1 MERRAM
7 DKNIGGAAFAAIVRA
22 SLEAIIVADEHG
34 RVLEFNPAAER
45 MFGWS
50 RDEAMGRTIGTL
62 LVPPDLR
69 GRHERGMD
77 RMRAGA
83 APRLTERAVQM
94 EAMRRDGNIFPCA
107 LSVARLDVPDKALFA
122 ASIRDLS
129 ELETERRNRREVE
142 DLLRAI
148 FDDQSEVIFR
158 YDADR
163 RIVFYNLA
171 ACRLYGV
178 TPTEMLGRHLMDD
191 VEPGLRP
198 RLQAELDA
206 LTVDAPIVQAT
217 DSKVMP
223 NGETRWLDW
232 TNRAL
237 FDAQGRLTG
246 YQAVGRDVTGQHLA
260 RMALAAS
267 EARFAAFMHHAPVG
281 MYIKDADGRYS
292 VVNPEMEKVF
302 GRPVRDVVGRHPRD
316 LVPETLV
323 SMIEAADAGVRA
335 TGRPS
340 AIEEWIEGAD
350 TYEWTLVVRFPI
362 DTPDGG
368 PPQIGGFD
376 IDISA
381 MKRAQAELERTR
393 EALYLNEKLRA
404 LGHFA
409 AGVAHE
415 LNNPLAIIAGQAE
428 LLAEDVADGPLA
440 PRAAMIR
447 RAADRC
453 SRVVH
458 NALAM
463 ARQRPPER
471 RLTDLNALVRGAIL
485 VAKQPPG
492 GVEPRVEMALADP
505 PPLVFCDPDQIH
517 QVIVNLL
524 TNARESLVGTD
535 GPNRITIATET
546 LAQDEGVAV
555 EIRDTGPGVPP
566 NLKDRVF
573 DAYFTT
579 KTVGT
584 GIGLAFCRTV
594 VEAHGGEI
602 GLLPSLRGARFRMT
616 LPAAAADILPAAAPP
631 LPNDPASG
639 EVLIVDQEADFSSS
653 LAEMLQRDG
662 YATTVAVGGGEAIRQ
677 LRHRT
682 FDLVLLDLDMALPD
696 GLGVYAWIVAARPA
710 MIARTVFVTVALL
723 EPGKIEAIRR
733 TGRPVFEKPLRA
745 ADVRL
750 LGSLAR

>member
-1 MERRAM
+1 M
-7 DKNIGGAAFAAIVRA
+7 DGRIGGAAFAAIVRA

-50 RDEAMGRTIGTL
+50 RAEAMGQTIGTL

-69 GRHERGMD
+69 DRHEQGMA

-83 APRLTERAVQM
+83 APRLTEREVQM
-94 EAMRRDGNIFPCA
+94 EAMHRGGRLFPCA
-107 LSVARLDVPDKALFA
+107 LSVARLDVPGPALFA

-129 ELETERRNRREVE
+129 DLETERRNRHAVE
-142 DLLRAI
+142 DMLRAI
-148 FDDQSEVIFR
+148 FDDQTEVIFR

-163 RIVFYNLA
+163 RIIFYNRA

-178 TPTEMLGRHLMDD
+178 TPTAMLGHHLLDD
-191 VEPGLRP
+191 VDPGLRP
-198 RLQAELDA
+198 RLRAELDA
-206 LTVDAPIVQAT
+206 LTVEAPVVQAT
-217 DSKVMP
+217 DFKVMP
-223 NGETRWLDW
+223 DGETRWFDW

-267 EARFAAFMHHAPVG
+267 EARFAAFMRHAPVG
-281 MYIKDADGRYS
+281 MYIKDADGRYT

-302 GRPVRDVVGRHPRD
+302 GRPVGEVVGRHPRD
-316 LVPETLV
+316 LVPEGLLPV
-323 SMIEAADAGVRA
+323 IEAADAEVRS

-340 AIEEWIEGAD
+340 TVVEWMEGAD

-362 DTPDGG
+362 EAPEGG

-381 MKRAQAELERTR
+381 MKRAQAELERAR
-393 EALYLNEKLRA
+393 EVLHQNEKLRA

-440 PRAAMIR
+440 GRAGMIR

-458 NALAM
+458 SALAM
-463 ARQRPPER
+463 VRQRPPDR
-471 RLTDLNALVRGAIL
+471 RPADLNGIVLGAVALARQA
-485 VAKQPPG
+485 PG
-492 GVEPRVEMALADP
+492 GGVPQIDAVLADP
-505 PPLVFCDPDQIH
+505 PPQVSCDPDQIH
-517 QVIVNLL
+517 QVILNLL
-524 TNARESLVGTD
+524 TNARESLGGD
-535 GPNRITIATET
+535 GAESRITVTTET
-546 LAQDEGVAV
+546 LVDGSGVAV
-555 EIRDTGPGVPP
+555 EVRDSGPGVPDP
-566 NLKDRVF
+566 LWDRVF

-579 KTVGT
+579 KAVGT
-584 GIGLAFCRTV
+584 GIGLAFCRSV
-594 VEAHGGEI
+594 VEAHGGRI
-602 GLLPSLRGARFRMT
+602 DLVPSPRGARFRIV
-616 LPAAAADILPAAAPP
+616 LPDLAAEAPEGPAPAPVRGA
-631 LPNDPASG
+631 ASG
-639 EVLIVDQEADFSSS
+639 DVLIVDDEPDFALSV
-653 LAEMLQRDG
+653 AEMLRREG
-662 YATTVAVGGGEAIRQ
+662 YATTVAPGGDAAIGLLRQ
-677 LRHRT
+677 RT
-682 FDLVLLDLDMALPD
+682 FDLVLLDLDMSEPG
-696 GLGVYAWIVAARPA
+696 GLGVHAWMVAAHPS
-710 MIARTVFVTVALL
+710 MVARTVFVTGALL
-723 EPGKIEAIRR
+723 DPAMVEAVRR
-733 TGRPVFEKPLRA
+733 TGRPVMEKPLRA

-750 LGSLAR
+750 LGSFAR

>member
-1 MERRAM
+1 M
-7 DKNIGGAAFAAIVRA
+7 DRDIGGAAFAAIVRA

-69 GRHERGMD
+69 DRHERGMD

-94 EAMRRDGNIFPCA
+94 EAMRRDGSTFPCA
-107 LSVARLDVPDKALFA
+107 LSVARLDVPDTALFA

-129 ELETERRNRREVE
+129 ELEAERRNRREVE

-191 VEPGLRP
+191 VEPRLRP
-198 RLQAELDA
+198 RLQAEIDA

-217 DSKVMP
+217 DCKVMP

-246 YQAVGRDVTGQHLA
+246 YQAVGRDVTGQHLS

-267 EARFAAFMHHAPVG
+267 EARFAAFMRHAPVG
-281 MYIKDADGRYS
+281 MYLKDAEGRYV

-302 GRPVRDVVGRHPRD
+302 GRPADEVTGRHPRD
-316 LVPETLV
+316 LVPAGLV
-323 SMIEAADAGVRA
+323 SVIESADAAVLA
-335 TGRPS
+335 TGQPS
-340 AIEEWIEGAD
+340 TIVEWIEGAD
-350 TYEWTLVVRFPI
+350 SYEWTLVVRFPI
-362 DTPDGG
+362 EVPDGAAR
-368 PPQIGGFD
+368 QIGGFD

-381 MKRAQAELERTR
+381 IKRAQAELERTR
-393 EALYLNEKLRA
+393 EVLHQNEKLRA

-440 PRAAMIR
+440 SRAGMIR

-463 ARQRPPER
+463 VRQRPLEPR
-471 RLTDLNALVRGAIL
+471 PADLNALVLGA
-485 VAKQPPG
+485 VALARQAPG
-492 GVEPRVEMALADP
+492 GGAAQVDTVLADP
-505 PPLVFCDPDQIH
+505 PPQVSCDPDQIH
-517 QVIVNLL
+517 QVILNLL
-524 TNARESLVGTD
+524 TNARESLAG
-535 GPNRITIATET
+535 GQGQNRITVTTEA
-546 LAQDEGVAV
+546 LAEGGAAV
-555 EIRDTGPGVPP
+555 EVRDTGPGVPNP
-566 NLKDRVF
+566 LKDRVF

-579 KTVGT
+579 KAVGT
-584 GIGLAFCRTV
+584 GIGLAFCRSV
-594 VEAHGGEI
+594 VEAHGGTI
-602 GLLPSLRGARFRMT
+602 DLLPSPSGARFRIV
-616 LPAAAADILPAAAPP
+616 LPSVAGAAPLGTIPP
-631 LPNDPASG
+631 LHEMPPASG
-639 EVLIVDQEADFSSS
+639 DVLIVEDEPEFAQS
-653 LAEMLQRDG
+653 LAEMLRREG
-662 YATTVAVGGGEAIRQ
+662 YATEVALGGGEAIGL

-682 FDLVLLDLDMALPD
+682 FDLVLLDLDMREPG
-696 GLGVYAWIVAARPA
+696 GLGVHAWMVAAHPA
-710 MIARTVFVTVALL
+710 MVARTVFVTGALL
-723 EPGKIEAIRR
+723 DPAMTEAVRR
-733 TGRPVFEKPLRA
+733 TGRPVIEKPLRA
-745 ADVRL
+745 VDLRL